1 MNIAENFLLLISYA
15 ILLGLVISIAK
26 YLYIEQC
33 FEKNKSWLIFGI
45 LFFLTEIVTIFL
57 AGKQTQDYM
66 LLIWLLFF
74 CTMIFITRKKRRIRG
89 LFLIFPIIGIT
100 ASIEMIPFM
109 IIMMFS
115 GLSYESIYKPFKY
128 YEIIYNAGILILIHI
143 FIKRSKTLHKRTEL
157 GIWERRILNANGL
170 LLFAIYC
177 IVINIPKSFTSYK
190 RYIILGCIFIAI
202 MIIVTTILMTMESAN
217 ASFYKAVAE
226 MNEHYLQAQLKH
238 FKSFQETQQ
247 ETRRI
252 RHDMKNH
259 IICMNDLLER
269 GENEKLSEYLKELT
283 DITQNIDKELHIGN
297 DIADAIINE
306 KYATAKS
313 NGIQINLEGSLTGID
328 SIAAIDLCTIFANAM
343 DNALEAVM
351 VPGIKEPFITINIK
365 RNKKLLF
372 LSFLNP
378 CLQNITLQNGSVKTT
393 KNDTLNHGFGL
404 NNIHMAVEKYKG
416 DMKCSILSSEDNP
429 RLFNLEIMLMV

>member
-1 MNIAENFLLLISYA
+1 MDMLENFLLLISYA
-15 ILLGLVISIAK
+15 ILMGLIISIAK
-26 YLYIEQC
+26 YLYIEKC
-33 FEKNKSWLIFGI
+33 FVKKRSWLIFGF
-45 LFFLTEIVTIFL
+45 LFFLTETVTIFL
-57 AGKQTQDYM
+57 ARKQSQDYM

-74 CTMIFITRKKRRIRG
+74 CVMIFTTRKKRRFRG
-89 LFLIFPIIGIT
+89 LFLIFPLMGIT

-115 GLSYESIYKPFKY
+115 GLSYESIYQPFKY
-128 YEIIYNAGILILIHI
+128 YEIIYNAVILILIHI
-143 FIKRSKTLHKRTEL
+143 FVNKSNTLHKRTEL
-157 GIWERRILNANGL
+157 GLWERRILNANGM
-170 LLFAIYC
+170 LLFTIYC
-177 IVINIPKSFTSYK
+177 IVISIPKSLTSYK

-226 MNEHYLQAQLKH
+226 LNEHYLEAQLKH

-283 DITQNIDKELHIGN
+283 DITQHIDKELHIGN

-306 KYATAKS
+306 KYVTAKS
-313 NGIQINLEGSLTGID
+313 KGVQINLEGSLAGID
-328 SIAAIDLCTIFANAM
+328 SIAPIDLCTIFANAL
-343 DNALEAVM
+343 DNALEAVTA
-351 VPGIKEPFITINIK
+351 PGITKPFITINIK
-365 RNKKLLF
+365 RNKKFLF

-378 CLQNITLQNGSVKTT
+378 CLQKLPLQNGSLKTT
-393 KNDTLNHGFGL
+393 KNDTINHGFGL
-404 NNIHMAVEKYKG
+404 NNIHIAVEKYNG
-416 DMKCSILSSEDNP
+416 DMKCSILSSEDNQ